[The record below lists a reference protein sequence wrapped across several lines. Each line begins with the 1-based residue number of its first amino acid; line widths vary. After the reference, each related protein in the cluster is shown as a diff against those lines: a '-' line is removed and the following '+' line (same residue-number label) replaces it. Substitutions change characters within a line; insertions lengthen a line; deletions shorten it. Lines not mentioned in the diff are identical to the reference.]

1 MASMRTRIFTTVTV
15 AMFAWGLFFA
25 VMAGAQETTDTI
37 TGNTGTTTA
46 DTTTTDRSSVSP
58 ETTTAGSQ
66 AASSVDRSADNF
78 RCVNILR
85 IIRNPTRHQY
95 NFSSQRIQQ
104 CRSGDVLANTI
115 PRRNLPNT
123 GGPPLLGLAVLGVA
137 ALVAGASVFR
147 AGMRRRR

>member
-1 MASMRTRIFTTVTV
+1 MRTRVFTTVTV
-15 AMFAWGLFFA
+15 AMFAWALFFA
-25 VMAGAQETTDTI
+25 GMAGAQETTESI
-37 TGNTGTTTA
+37 TGSAGTTTA
-46 DTTTTDRSSVSP
+46 DTTTTDRSSALP

-78 RCVNILR
+78 RCVDVLR

-95 NFSSQRIQQ
+95 NVSSQRIQQ
-104 CRSGDVLANTI
+104 CRSRDVLANTI
-115 PRRNLPNT
+115 PRSNLPNT
-123 GGPPLLGLAVLGVA
+123 GGSPPLGLAALGVA